1 VPDGFVRLVRQH
13 QIRRPADGVQHL
25 LIHARIGEVGLN
37 QRRAGNRL
45 DHQQVHARHRRRA
58 AIQRHLHPAARRR
71 AQVDDPRAALDQAEL
86 VVDLHQLEGGAAA
99 PALGPRAVGPFV
111 RQLSLDPR
119 LAGQGLLVGRLDLL
133 ADLAARGCSAR
144 RQTHHAAAFLRLVGG
159 LFVFTHASH
168 IALTAFSR
176 YDPRTIPARITSR
189 SARWPT
195 KP

>member
-1 VPDGFVRLVRQH
+1 
-13 QIRRPADGVQHL
+13 
-25 LIHARIGEVGLN
+25 
-37 QRRAGNRL
+37 
-45 DHQQVHARHRRRA
+45 
-58 AIQRHLHPAARRR
+58 
-71 AQVDDPRAALDQAEL
+71 AQVDDPRAALDQPIP
-86 VVDLHQLEGGAAA
+86 VVDLHQLEGRAAA
-99 PALGPRAVGPFV
+99 PALGARALGPLV
-111 RQLSLDPR
+111 RQLALDPS

-133 ADLAARGCSAR
+133 ADLAARGRAAR
-144 RQTHHAAAFLRLVGG
+144 GQTHHASAFLRLVGG